1 MWSGR
6 WAALKRVNRCDDH
19 LLLAHPHSPIL
30 PLLRMRPSRRQH
42 SHTLFIS
49 TSFPKV
55 SLHLGSFIGPSLAKY
70 SVVREPEPGQIVVD
84 HAASRNVASNCPDI
98 LLPSAYH
105 LAKPLLYVPDQK
117 SALFSA
123 HHIVCLLVMIQT
135 WHFV

>member
-19 LLLAHPHSPIL
+19 LLLAHPHS
-30 PLLRMRPSRRQH
+30 RPYCRCYACHRHGVNIPTQFSSQP
-42 SHTLFIS
+42 
-49 TSFPKV
+49 SFPKV
-55 SLHLGSFIGPSLAKY
+55 SLHLDSFIGPSLAKY

-117 SALFSA
+117 SALFLLITSY
-123 HHIVCLLVMIQT
+123 VC
-135 WHFV
+135 W